1 MDKLCLMTDDKL
13 VKFYVDGC
21 DEAFDVLLDR
31 HKDRLYNYIEYHL
44 SDSFLSA
51 DDIFQETF
59 VKVIV
64 TIKDGRYSMQDHF
77 FAWLL
82 RIAHNIIMD
91 HFRADAQLPVVT
103 NELEGIDLSGNL
115 DAVESTQEAAMVN
128 EQTMRDVK
136 RLMEHLPELQR
147 EVVEMRY
154 YQNLSFK
161 EIATITGV
169 SINTSLGR
177 MRYALMN
184 MRRMADEHGI
194 SLEMI

>member
-1 MDKLCLMTDDKL
+1 MDKLCHLTDDEL
-13 VKFYVDGC
+13 VSLYIGGC
-21 DEAFDVLLDR
+21 CEAFDILLDR

-44 SDSFLSA
+44 RDSFLSA

-64 TIKDGRYSMQDHF
+64 TIQDGRYTMQGHF
-77 FAWLL
+77 FPWLT

-103 NELEGIDLSGNL
+103 SELEGMDFSGNP
-115 DAVESTQEAAMVN
+115 DTVESTQETAMIN
-128 EQTMRDVK
+128 EQTLRDVK

-161 EIATITGV
+161 EIAAATGV

-184 MRRMADEHGI
+184 MRKMADEHGI

>member
-1 MDKLCLMTDDKL
+1 MDKLCLMTDDML
-13 VKFYVDGC
+13 VKLYVDGC

-91 HFRADAQLPVVT
+91 YFRADAQLPVVT